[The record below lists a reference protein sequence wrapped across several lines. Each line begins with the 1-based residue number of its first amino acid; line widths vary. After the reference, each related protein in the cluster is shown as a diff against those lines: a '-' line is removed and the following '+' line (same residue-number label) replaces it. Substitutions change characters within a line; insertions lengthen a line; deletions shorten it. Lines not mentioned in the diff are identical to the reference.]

1 MAEAP
6 PNPYKGND
14 FYCDVALKGEVELVK
29 EYESDSVLAFRHTRK
44 RYPVHII
51 VIPKRHISSLLTLT
65 KDEDP
70 ILLELVETI
79 KTIAAKVTK
88 ENGAA
93 RVLTNLGEYQDSK
106 HLHFHITY
114 GDQIW

>member
-1 MAEAP
+1 MTEAS
-6 PNPYKGND
+6 PNPYKGDD
-14 FYCDVALKGEVELVK
+14 FYCDVALKGEIELTK
-29 EYESDSVLAFRHTRK
+29 EYESDNVLAFRHTRK
-44 RYPVHII
+44 RFPVHSI
-51 VIPKRHISSLLTLT
+51 VIPKKHISSLLTLT
-65 KDEDP
+65 EEETP
-70 ILLELVETI
+70 ILLELIDVI
-79 KTIAAKVTK
+79 KTTAAKVTE